1 MKQNFVYRMVFK
13 DIDFYNVILL
23 NIFTQRHL
31 LYSNF
36 CVYSFVSC
44 AFVICY

>member
-1 MKQNFVYRMVFK
+1 MVFK